1 MEAEASNLG
10 VCFFSG
16 RMLYSVAEKG
26 AKDTIQQLG
35 SYEFSFDVAEAL
47 NSPSSEAGVQLKA
60 VFSDLEKEFRLES
73 IRMLT
78 EPTHECWT
86 ALPKVV
92 YDDSAEREQ
101 HIAILMKGVP
111 REDIE
116 VTWHAVSKT
125 RFKFLCL
132 RRAQLTKNYRSFS
145 DQVAIN
151 ECCSDFEIGG
161 MWSSHHRPG
170 GSFLLIGCHA
180 DSISISSYLLGSFRA
195 ATYIHFDDPQDIPYL
210 WLQHAEHSPWM
221 RGLHEHVYFYGEQT
235 HEIAEKLQSFID
247 HNSAQIVLN
256 SLETMG
262 INAEEETYGFD
273 LATAF
278 PAIMLSLD
286 LS

>member
-1 MEAEASNLG
+1 MEKKISNLG

-26 AKDTIQQLG
+26 AKNFVQQLG
-35 SYEFSFDVAEAL
+35 SYEFSFDISEAL
-47 NSPSSEAGVQLKA
+47 NKPTSDAGIQLKA
-60 VFSDLEKEFRLES
+60 VFTDLEKEFHLES
-73 IRMLT
+73 IRLLT
-78 EPTHECWT
+78 EPTQECWT

-92 YDDSAEREQ
+92 YDDSTEREQ

-111 REDIE
+111 RENIE

-132 RRAQLTKNYRSFS
+132 RRAQLIKNYQSLS

-161 MWSSHHRPG
+161 MWSIHHHPG

-180 DSISISSYLLGSFRA
+180 QSISITSYILGRFRA
-195 ATYIHFDDPQDIPYL
+195 ATYIRFDDPQDISYL

-221 RGLHEHVYFYGEQT
+221 RGLHENVYFYGEQT
-235 HEIAEKLQSFID
+235 HEVAKQLQSFID
-247 HNSAQIVLN
+247 HNSVQIVLN
-256 SLETMG
+256 SLEIMG
-262 INAEEETYGFD
+262 INTEEETYGFD

-286 LS
+286 PS

>member
-26 AKDTIQQLG
+26 AKDTVQQLG

-47 NSPSSEAGVQLKA
+47 NTPFSQAGVQLKA

-92 YDDSAEREQ
+92 YDDSVEREQ

-116 VTWHAVSKT
+116 ATWHAVSKT

-151 ECCSDFEIGG
+151 ECCSDFEIGE
-161 MWSSHHRPG
+161 MWSSHQRPG
-170 GSFLLIGCHA
+170 GSFVLIGCHV

-210 WLQHAEHSPWM
+210 WLQQAEHSPWM

-256 SLETMG
+256 SLETIG
-262 INAEEETYGFD
+262 INAVEETYGFD

>member
-1 MEAEASNLG
+1 MEKKISNLG

-26 AKDTIQQLG
+26 AKNIVQQLG
-35 SYEFSFDVAEAL
+35 SYEFSFDISEAL
-47 NSPSSEAGVQLKA
+47 NKPTSDAGIQLKA
-60 VFSDLEKEFRLES
+60 VFTDLEKEFHLECIRL
-73 IRMLT
+73 LT
-78 EPTHECWT
+78 EPTQECWT

-92 YDDSAEREQ
+92 YDDSIEREQ

-111 REDIE
+111 RENIE
-116 VTWHAVSKT
+116 VTWHAVSKN

-132 RRAQLTKNYRSFS
+132 RRAQLIKNYQNFS

-161 MWSSHHRPG
+161 MWSIHHRPG

-180 DSISISSYLLGSFRA
+180 RSISISSYILGRFRA
-195 ATYIHFDDPQDIPYL
+195 ATYIRFDDPQDISYL

-221 RGLHEHVYFYGEQT
+221 RGLHENVYFYGEQT
-235 HEIAEKLQSFID
+235 HEVAKQLQSFID
-247 HNSAQIVLN
+247 HNSGQIILN
-256 SLETMG
+256 SLEIMG

>member
-1 MEAEASNLG
+1 
-10 VCFFSG
+10 
-16 RMLYSVAEKG
+16 MLYSVAEKG

-92 YDDSAEREQ
+92 YDDSVEREQ

>member
-1 MEAEASNLG
+1 M
-10 VCFFSG
+10 F
-16 RMLYSVAEKG
+16 YSVAEKG

-35 SYEFSFDVAEAL
+35 SYEFSFDAAEAL
-47 NSPSSEAGVQLKA
+47 NTPSSEAGVQLKA

-92 YDDSAEREQ
+92 YDDSVEREQ

-132 RRAQLTKNYRSFS
+132 RRAQLTNNYRSFS

-195 ATYIHFDDPQDIPYL
+195 ATYIHFDEPQDIPYL

-235 HEIAEKLQSFID
+235 HEIAVKLQSFID
-247 HNSAQIVLN
+247 HNSSQIVLN

>member
-1 MEAEASNLG
+1 MEKKISNLG

-26 AKDTIQQLG
+26 AKNIVQQLG
-35 SYEFSFDVAEAL
+35 SYEFSFDISEAL
-47 NSPSSEAGVQLKA
+47 NKPTSDAGIQLKA
-60 VFSDLEKEFRLES
+60 VFTDLEKEFHLES
-73 IRMLT
+73 IRLLT
-78 EPTHECWT
+78 EPTQECWT

-92 YDDSAEREQ
+92 YDDSIEREQ

-111 REDIE
+111 RENIE

-132 RRAQLTKNYRSFS
+132 RRAQLIKNYQSFS

-161 MWSSHHRPG
+161 MWSIHHRPG

-180 DSISISSYLLGSFRA
+180 RSISISSYILGRFRA
-195 ATYIHFDDPQDIPYL
+195 ATYIRFDDPQDISYL

-235 HEIAEKLQSFID
+235 HEVAEQLQSFID
-247 HNSAQIVLN
+247 HNSGQIVLN
-256 SLETMG
+256 SLEIMG

>member
-1 MEAEASNLG
+1 MEEKTSNLG

-26 AKDTIQQLG
+26 AKNIVQQLG
-35 SYEFSFDVAEAL
+35 SYEFSFDISEAL
-47 NSPSSEAGVQLKA
+47 NMPSCDAGIQLKA
-60 VFSDLEKEFRLES
+60 VFTDLEKEFRLES

-78 EPTHECWT
+78 EPTQECWT

-92 YDDSAEREQ
+92 YDDSLEREQ

-111 REDIE
+111 RENIE
-116 VTWHAVSKT
+116 VTWHDVSKT

-132 RRAQLTKNYRSFS
+132 RRARLIKNYQSFS

-180 DSISISSYLLGSFRA
+180 QSISISSYILGSFRA
-195 ATYIHFDDPQDIPYL
+195 ATYIRFDDPQDIPYL
-210 WLQHAEHSPWM
+210 WLQHAKHSPWM
-221 RGLHEHVYFYGEQT
+221 RGLHEHIYFYGEQT
-235 HEIAEKLQSFID
+235 HEVAEQLQSFID
-247 HNSAQIVLN
+247 HNSGQIVLN
-256 SLETMG
+256 SLEMMG
-262 INAEEETYGFD
+262 INAGEETYGFD